1 MTRGLECLLR
11 VGVGGGFA
19 AANPHQKN
27 VTNCHSERSEKST
40 LKIFPTNYFYRIAV
54 FCKKIFQHFTF
65 SHCLIF
71 ANLRPNYFL
80 PDTIMLVK
88 VYGSAIQGVDAIT
101 ITVEVNIG
109 KGVNFFLVGLADSAV
124 KESQQR
130 IESALTFNGF
140 RLPGK
145 KIVINMAP
153 ADIRK
158 EGSAYDLTIAMGV
171 LAASEQ
177 IKSENIEQYI
187 IMGELSLDGG
197 LQPIRGALPI
207 AIEARNKGFKGFI
220 LPAQN
225 AREAAI
231 VNDVNVYGVEN
242 IKQVIDFFNGDKILE
257 PTIIDTRDEFYSS
270 LNEYEFDFADVKG
283 QENIKRALEIA
294 AAGGHNVILIG
305 PPGSGKTMLAK
316 RLPSILPPLNLHEAL
331 ETTKIHSVAGRMQ
344 RETSLISI
352 RPFRSPHHTISDV
365 ALVGG
370 GQNPQPGEI
379 SLAHNGVLFL
389 DELPEFK
396 RSVLE
401 VMRQPIE
408 DRVVTISRARF
419 SVEYPASFMLIAAM
433 NPCPCGY
440 YNHPE
445 MDCVCGPGIVQKYL
459 NKISGPLLDR
469 IDIHVE
475 VTPVPFR
482 ELTEARTSEKSE
494 SVRKRVEKARLVQE
508 ERYNENKGIH
518 CNAQMSS
525 KLLRQICKVD
535 DAGHNLLKNAMEKLS
550 LSARAYDRILKVSR
564 TIADLDESPD
574 IKNEH
579 LAEAIHYR
587 SLDRASWGV

>member
-1 MTRGLECLLR
+1 
-11 VGVGGGFA
+11 
-19 AANPHQKN
+19 
-27 VTNCHSERSEKST
+27 
-40 LKIFPTNYFYRIAV
+40 
-54 FCKKIFQHFTF
+54 
-65 SHCLIF
+65 
-71 ANLRPNYFL
+71 
-80 PDTIMLVK
+80 MLVK
-88 VYGSAIQGVDAIT
+88 VFGSAIQGVSAIT

-109 KGVNFFLVGLADSAV
+109 KGVNFFLVGLPDSAV

-130 IESALTFNGF
+130 IESALTYNGF

-158 EGSAYDLTIAMGV
+158 EGSAYDLTIALGV

-177 IKSENIEQYI
+177 IKSENIDQYI

-197 LQPIRGALPI
+197 LQPIKGALPI
-207 AIEARNKGFKGFI
+207 AIEARSKGFKGFI

-231 VNDVNVYGVEN
+231 VNDLEVYGVEN
-242 IKQVIDFFNGDKILE
+242 IKQVIDFFNGEQKLE
-257 PTIIDTRDEFYSS
+257 PTVINTRDEFYAS
-270 LNEYEFDFADVKG
+270 LNEYEFDFAEVKG
-283 QENIKRALEIA
+283 QENIKRAMEIA

-331 ETTKIHSVAGRMQ
+331 ETTKIHSVAGKMH
-344 RETSLISI
+344 REISLISV

-396 RSVLE
+396 RAVLE
-401 VMRQPIE
+401 VLRQPIE
-408 DRVVTISRARF
+408 DRMITISRARF
-419 SVEYPASFMLIAAM
+419 TVDYPASFMLIAAM

-440 YNHPE
+440 YNHPD

-469 IDIHVE
+469 IDIQVE
-475 VTPVPFR
+475 VVPVAFR
-482 ELTEARTSEKSE
+482 ELTEARTSEKSG
-494 SVRKRVEKARLVQE
+494 SIRIRVEKARQIQE
-508 ERYNENKGIH
+508 KRYEENKGVH
-518 CNAQMSS
+518 CNAQMTS
-525 KLLRQICKVD
+525 KLLRQICIVD
-535 DAGHNLLKNAMEKLS
+535 EEGHTLLKNAMEKLS

-574 IKNEH
+574 IKSDH